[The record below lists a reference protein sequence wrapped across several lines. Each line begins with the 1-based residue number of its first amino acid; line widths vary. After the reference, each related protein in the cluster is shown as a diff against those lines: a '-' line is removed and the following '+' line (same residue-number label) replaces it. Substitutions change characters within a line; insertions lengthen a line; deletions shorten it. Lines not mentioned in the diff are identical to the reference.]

1 MPAADAEDVDQA
13 VRAAHRALSDS
24 AWAGLTATQLE
35 GLRKDFLLRRPN
47 AAGTARVHILTGNA
61 YERNGQLARAVES
74 YERGL
79 AVDPLDLSLL
89 QRYRAVRRSL
99 GQRAPT

>member
-1 MPAADAEDVDQA
+1 MYDALLGNFRGVEICLA
-13 VRAAHRALSDS
+13 
-24 AWAGLTATQLE
+24 AGLTVTQLE
-35 GLRKDFLLRRPN
+35 GLRRDFLLRRPN

-79 AVDPLDLSLL
+79 AVDPLDLTLL
-89 QRYRAVRRSL
+89 QRYRAVRRIL
-99 GQRAPT
+99 GQRSPM